1 MRCLRIPYRDENG
14 WAARVTEI
22 CDAYGCEEKAHN
34 HRTILENL
42 EKGLIHSFPVK
53 TTFSSV
59 RGTVAHGK
67 IQNWIERRMGLPDT
81 PMKLNPQDQR
91 LYNDIM
97 ATPELKKKFD
107 RQVSNAFMNFLHWW
121 EEYTPQ
127 PLAVE
132 QTMVTVEKG
141 RRSKGTVDFIA
152 LIRESKL
159 DRTLKVDVR
168 SEKYRLIIID
178 WKTGTRPQD
187 QHKTQIAGYY
197 LKAQKQ
203 ALIPFLRGNEY
214 YKYMDKPYGIDVY
227 LGGKEAKTI
236 MFNIDEWRFFG
247 AVELYN
253 KAKKLPVDRLN
264 GGILHGGLHDA
275 GTCYFCPY
283 TDRCSTIQRSEMT
296 VLELDNFNKAESPT
310 PISKQ
315 S

>member
-1 MRCLRIPYRDENG
+1 MPYRDEEG

-22 CDAYGCEEKAHN
+22 CDSYACEEKAHN
-34 HRTILENL
+34 HRDILEKL

-59 RGTVAHGK
+59 RGTVAHHK

-81 PMKLNPQDQR
+81 PMKLDPQDQR
-91 LYNDIM
+91 LYDDIM
-97 ATPELKKKFD
+97 TNPELKKKFN
-107 RQVSNAFMNFLHWW
+107 RQVSNAFMNFLTWW
-121 EEYTPQ
+121 EEYDPQ

-152 LIRESKL
+152 LVRESRL
-159 DRTLKVDVR
+159 DKTLKVAAR

-178 WKTGTRPQD
+178 WKTGTSPQD

-197 LKAQKQ
+197 IKAHKQ
-203 ALIPFLRGNEY
+203 ALIPFLRRNKY
-214 YKYMDKPYGIDVY
+214 YKYDDKPYGIDVY
-227 LGGKEAKTI
+227 LGGKAAKTI

-247 AVELYN
+247 AIELYD
-253 KAKKLPVDRLN
+253 KATRNPVDRLR

-283 TDRCSTIQRSEMT
+283 TDRCSTILRLEMT
-296 VLELDNFNKAESPT
+296 VLELDNTNKTESPT
-310 PISKQ
+310 SIPQQ